1 MGTENGIEFR
11 KDGYHDFAIA
21 VLLGPNGERFV
32 AQSGSVRFQAAHVDE
47 ARRRGFATH
56 TVGEV
61 IAELLGGSAFDP
73 HSTVTA
79 GYVSREQQL
88 IPALVQL
95 LRAAFPAQE
104 SEK

>member
-1 MGTENGIEFR
+1 MRQGGIER
-11 KDGYHDFAIA
+11 
-21 VLLGPNGERFV
+21 LRFKQ
-32 AQSGSVRFQAAHVDE
+32 APGRFQAAHVDE

>member
-1 MGTENGIEFR
+1 
-11 KDGYHDFAIA
+11 
-21 VLLGPNGERFV
+21 
-32 AQSGSVRFQAAHVDE
+32 VDE

-73 HSTVTA
+73 HGTVTA

-95 LRAAFPAQE
+95 LRAALPRRNPKSKGATYV
-104 SEK
+104 SKVL